1 MQMRNE
7 AFSVAATC
15 CQHAAIAIPIPM
27 ATAIAISISIPMA
40 IAMISQGNRLLP
52 SLLSARFS
60 AICTVFTVRKR
71 ETGRDWKREAAKSC
85 SLNSLAVCQTNV
97 RATVASRQTV
107 GAFFSLF
114 DLFSRAASTASSLPL
129 PSLLLLRL
137 ACFLAIL
144 LAKKCASI
152 DSGNNLF
159 V

>member
-15 CQHAAIAIPIPM
+15 CQHAAIALPIPM
-27 ATAIAISISIPMA
+27 ATAIAISIPMA
-40 IAMISQGNRLLP
+40 IAMISQGNRLLL
-52 SLLSARFS
+52 SLLSS
-60 AICTVFTVRKR
+60 HCPAICTVFTVNER
-71 ETGRDWKREAAKSC
+71 ETGRECKREAAKSC

-97 RATVASRQTV
+97 RATVASRKTV

-129 PSLLLLRL
+129 ASLLLLRL